1 MQRKRWLGA
10 IAVASTCAFIGAAGG
25 IATSG
30 AASTATVKAK
40 TAKASTTAKVSTSA
54 TGGDRPFG
62 GPGGGPSV
70 HSESVQL
77 NKAGTAFITVTRDEG
92 TVTAVSGS
100 DITLH
105 EGTSTVAYKD
115 VTVTVAAGATVT
127 RNDATAALTDIKV
140 GDRVSISQSSESSE
154 VRAYDPTLKPAGHFG
169 GHGDH
174 DGDGPGGPPRLANPS
189 GSTSSSSS
197 SGSSG

>member
-1 MQRKRWLGA
+1 MQHKRWMGA

-30 AASTATVKAK
+30 AASTATAKAN
-40 TAKASTTAKVSTSA
+40 TAKASTTAK
-54 TGGDRPFG
+54 GGGRPFG
-62 GPGGGPSV
+62 GPGGGPSI

-77 NKAGTAFITVTRDEG
+77 NTAGTAFITVTRDEG

-105 EGTSTVAYKD
+105 EGTKTVTYKD
-115 VTVTVAAGATVT
+115 VTVTVADGATVT

-140 GDRVSISQSSESSE
+140 GDRVSISQSSESSQ
-154 VRAYDPTLKPAGHFG
+154 VRAYDPTYTPTGHGG
-169 GHGDH
+169 GHG
-174 DGDGPGGPPRLANPS
+174 GPGGGGPGGPPPAA
-189 GSTSSSSS
+189 SS
-197 SGSSG
+197 SG

>member
-1 MQRKRWLGA
+1 MKHKRWMGA

-30 AASTATVKAK
+30 AASTATSKGA
-40 TAKASTTAKVSTSA
+40 TTKASTSAKAA
-54 TGGDRPFG
+54 TFAKGGGRPFG
-62 GPGGGPSV
+62 GPDGGPPI
-70 HSESVQL
+70 HSEAVQL

-105 EGTSTVAYKD
+105 EGTKTVTYKD

-140 GDRVSISQSSESSE
+140 GDRVSISQSSDGSE
-154 VRAYDPTLKPAGHFG
+154 VRAYDPAFTPTGRFG

-189 GSTSSSSS
+189 SS
-197 SGSSG
+197 SG

>member
-1 MQRKRWLGA
+1 MKHKRWAGA
-10 IAVASTCAFIGAAGG
+10 IAVASACAFIGAAGG
-25 IATSG
+25 IASSG
-30 AASTATVKAK
+30 AASTAAGKAK
-40 TAKASTTAKVSTSA
+40 TAKASASAK
-54 TGGDRPFG
+54 GGGRPFG
-62 GPGGGPSV
+62 GPDGGFSI

-105 EGTSTVAYKD
+105 EGTKTVAYKD
-115 VTVTVAAGATVT
+115 ATVTVAAAATVT

-140 GDRVSISQSSESSE
+140 GDRVSISQSSDGSE
-154 VRAYDPTLKPAGHFG
+154 VRAYDPTFTPTGHFG

-189 GSTSSSSS
+189 GSTGSSSS
-197 SGSSG
+197 SG